1 MTPLHQYIKR
11 LTYPGVASLVLALL
25 GVNGAIG
32 ATGSNAKSPLGM
44 NLQAVNYFT
53 SEQPFLN
60 IFKTTWISKSNP
72 QGWQTHR
79 EASAGDSG
87 EGRYVQTDENG
98 YPTTLTPG
106 PGDSN
111 SAPFSSVGV
120 LFLYNLAKS
129 NAGKGPYYPA
139 GKYVVLYDGQG
150 SLSYGHDASLVSS
163 SPGRDVFNVVTPTY
177 EGGID
182 FRITATDP
190 RHTGNY
196 LRNIRVVKAEQE
208 ALLSGGGIFNPT
220 FLNLLQNFR
229 LLRGIQWL
237 QIDDAGGL
245 MTSWSQRPRLTDA
258 GWGGPN
264 GTPIEALLELCN
276 ATGADCWLNI
286 PHAATNDY
294 IKQMAILAHSTLGSS
309 QKVYVEFSNEV
320 WNSSYVQFAF
330 ANAQGRLMWP
340 GAGPKADYG
349 NNWYGMRV
357 AQTCDIWKSAW
368 GTDASRV
375 VCVMGAF
382 AEIPWTATEAL
393 NCELWKGTGNAPC
406 SDHGIGAVA
415 IAPYFAYVRA
425 QTYWT
430 TGPDGGLKTLFQAIN
445 LGDLQ
450 TTSGWEAAFR
460 KTLAAYNLPLI
471 AYEGGQ
477 TLVSSQ
483 VSDPTGTVKNLYI
496 AANRDPRMGVAY
508 TTSLN
513 DWRANGGQ
521 IYTIYADINKP
532 SEFGEWGALESL
544 WDTVTPLSSA
554 PPKWQAIQ
562 NFIAANPC
570 WWPGCVGTIG
580 SAATPI
586 SATPPSR

>member
-1 MTPLHQYIKR
+1 
-11 LTYPGVASLVLALL
+11 LALAL
-25 GVNGAIG
+25 ALAGANAFG
-32 ATGSNAKSPLGM
+32 ATASNARSPLGM

-53 SEQPFLN
+53 NEQPFLN

-79 EASAGDSG
+79 NSSAGFDSG

-106 PGDSN
+106 SGASN

-120 LFLYNLAKS
+120 IFLFNLGKS
-129 NAGKGPYYPA
+129 DAGTGPNYPA
-139 GKYVVLYDGQG
+139 GLYVVRYDGQG
-150 SLSYGHDASLVSS
+150 TLSYGNDARLVSS
-163 SPGRDVFNVVTPTY
+163 SPGRDVFNVATPTY

-182 FRITATDP
+182 LRITATDP
-190 RHTGNY
+190 HHTGNY

-208 ALLSGGGIFNPT
+208 NLLTSGGVFNPT
-220 FLNLLQNFR
+220 FLSLLQNFR
-229 LLRGIQWL
+229 VLRGMQWL
-237 QIDDAGGL
+237 QIDDQGGL
-245 MTSWSQRPRLTDA
+245 MTGWSQRPRPSDA
-258 GWGGPN
+258 GWGGPY
-264 GTPIEALLELCN
+264 GTPVEALLELCN

-294 IKQMAILAHSTLGSS
+294 ITQMAILAHSMLGSS
-309 QKVYVEFSNEV
+309 QKAYVEYSNEV
-320 WNSSYVQFAF
+320 WNSGYPQFAY
-330 ANAQGRLMWP
+330 ANAQGRQMWP
-340 GAGPKADYG
+340 GAGPRADYG

-368 GTDASRV
+368 GADASRV

-382 AEIPWTATEAL
+382 AAVPWTATEAL
-393 NCELWKGTGNAPC
+393 NCELWKGGGNAPC
-406 SDHGIGAVA
+406 SGHGIGAVA
-415 IAPYFAYVRA
+415 IAPYFAYVHA

-430 TGPDGGLKTLFQAIN
+430 TASDGGLKTLFLAIDR
-445 LGDLQ
+445 GDIQ
-450 TTSGWEAAFR
+450 TTSGWEAAYR
-460 KTLAAYNLPLI
+460 KTLAPYHLPLI
-471 AYEGGQ
+471 TYEGGQ

-483 VSDPTGTVKNLYI
+483 VSDPTGVVKNLYI
-496 AANRDPRMGVAY
+496 TANRDPRMGAEY
-508 TTSLN
+508 TTALN

-532 SEFGEWGALESL
+532 SEFGEWGALESV
-544 WDTVTPLSSA
+544 WDTVTPLASA

-580 SAATPI
+580 RAATAISAAPANPTVK
-586 SATPPSR
+586 